1 MMSGTSDETRP
12 DARRTMPAPGAVTV
26 CLPAA
31 LTSPDPPLELT
42 CAAGTV
48 GDALHAVVA
57 QAPRYAPRILYKQRP
72 LVSIVLNGRHLAP
85 SAALATET
93 SDGDRLQLMP
103 PVAGG

>member
-1 MMSGTSDETRP
+1 MRL
-12 DARRTMPAPGAVTV
+12 DAREAAPAQGAVTV
-26 CLPAA
+26 SLPAA
-31 LTSPDPPLELT
+31 LTSPEPPLDLL

-48 GDALHAVVA
+48 EDVLRAVVA
-57 QAPRYAPRILYKQRP
+57 QAPRYAQRIFYKRRP
-72 LVSIVLNGRHLAP
+72 LVTIVLNGRHLAP